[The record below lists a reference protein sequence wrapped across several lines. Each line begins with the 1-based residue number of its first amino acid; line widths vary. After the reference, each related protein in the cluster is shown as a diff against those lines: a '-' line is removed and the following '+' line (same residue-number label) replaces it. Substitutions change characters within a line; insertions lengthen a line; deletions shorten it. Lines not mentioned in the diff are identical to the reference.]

1 MKRPSTSLHRGS
13 EVVNLKRLIFERI
26 DQRIFVG
33 VLSFLAV
40 MVLVGWIA
48 INEGARMAAFEEQYL
63 ARSIERGATL
73 FNSNCSTCHGLDGRG
88 IVGRAPALNSPHLF
102 GYDFLAD
109 VDRQITTLTA
119 EKAAEGTAPER
130 ITAIDQELAM
140 LDSQRTVIINSL
152 QSAAGLGYDPEDP
165 SRLAHVGWTGTL
177 RSFITTTIISGRP
190 VSAAYWPQPMGAWS
204 QTAGGPLRMDEIE
217 DVTNF
222 ILNWDKGSAWTVE
235 DANAVAQFPITP
247 VDPATVVSTGGA
259 PVVGMDSDI
268 EAITAGLAEV
278 VGDAQNGQTLYNGA
292 LACAGC
298 HMAEAVAP
306 LMAGTWTRVTTE
318 RLTAPEN
325 AGLTGE
331 QYLANSII
339 HPNDFVVP
347 PYPASVMPQNFGDR
361 LTYQDLADLIAFL
374 KTQDQ

>member
-1 MKRPSTSLHRGS
+1 M
-13 EVVNLKRLIFERI
+13 NLKRLIFERI

-33 VLSFLAV
+33 ILCFLAV

-73 FNSNCSTCHGLDGRG
+73 FNSNCSTCHGIDGRG
-88 IVGRAPALNSPHLF
+88 IVGRAPALNSPYLF
-102 GYDFLAD
+102 GHDFLAD
-109 VDRQITTLTA
+109 VDRQINTLNA
-119 EKAAEGTAPER
+119 EKAAEGTAADR
-130 ITAIDQELAM
+130 IAAIDQELAT

-152 QSAAGLGYDPEDP
+152 QAATALGYDPEES
-165 SRLAHVGWTGTL
+165 SRLAHLGWTGTL
-177 RSFITTTIISGRP
+177 RAFITTTIISGRP
-190 VSAAYWPQPMGAWS
+190 VSAAYWPQPMAAWS
-204 QTAGGPLRMDEIE
+204 QTAGGPMRMDQIE

-235 DANAVAQFPITP
+235 DANAVVQFPITP
-247 VDPATVVSTGGA
+247 VDPATVVSTGGP
-259 PVVGMDSDI
+259 PVVGTASNI
-268 EAITAGLAEV
+268 ETITAGLAEV

-318 RLTAPEN
+318 RINAPEN

-331 QYLANSII
+331 QYVANSII
-339 HPNDFVVP
+339 HPNDYVVT